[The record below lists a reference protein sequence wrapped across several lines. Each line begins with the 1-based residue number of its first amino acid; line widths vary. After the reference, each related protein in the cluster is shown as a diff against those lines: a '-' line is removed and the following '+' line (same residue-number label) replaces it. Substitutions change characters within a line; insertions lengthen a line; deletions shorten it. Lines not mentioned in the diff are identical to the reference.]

1 MKIMSTGFYIEIEGY
16 GFYEWLIV
24 KHGWAK
30 QNHLRWRKN
39 YNSFKKRIHRWI
51 RLLVETYTDNPKKLK
66 ILEKTLREMCPYT
79 ELFLVR
85 IFFYSDWIRRFTSC
99 IQSEYRKIRTRNYS
113 VLDTFQAVGSLWTQR
128 KYAVH
133 PKWTGK
139 KGRWWREENL
149 KKLRWIWRLYMMLC
163 AVWYHSSMCVIW
175 FPN

>member
-1 MKIMSTGFYIEIEGY
+1 MSTGFYIEIEGY

-85 IFFYSDWIRRFTSC
+85 IFLYSDWIRWFNYC
-99 IQSEYRKIRTRNYS
+99 IQYEYRKIRTRNYS
-113 VLDTFQAVGSLWTQR
+113 VFGHFSSS
-128 KYAVH
+128 
-133 PKWTGK
+133 GK
-139 KGRWWREENL
+139 S
-149 KKLRWIWRLYMMLC
+149 M
-163 AVWYHSSMCVIW
+163 SSKEVCSPSKMNW
-175 FPN
+175 EKR